1 MVTAS
6 ANNPYFLPDDFDFD
20 GLPAVV
26 QRAICELV
34 QPAYDELVAGAHD
47 ALERAAGASFTFL
60 LLLEVLEQFNLTNQL
75 DQNLKQGH
83 GFRSLQDDDV
93 IRHLRLAGAKDK
105 VAGFLLRLRTFRA
118 KHG

>member
-1 MVTAS
+1 MSTTFAE
-6 ANNPYFLPDDFDFD
+6 NPYFLPDDFDFD
-20 GLPAVV
+20 GLPSVV

-34 QPAYDELVAGAHD
+34 QPAYDELVLGAHD

-60 LLLEVLEQFNLTNQL
+60 LLLEVLEQFNLMDQL
-75 DQNLKQGH
+75 DKNLRQGR
-83 GFRSLQDDDV
+83 GCRSLQDEDV

-118 KHG
+118 KYD